1 MFYNLPK
8 PQYEGQEMYWEY
20 SPLRW
25 NNPKNTSS
33 ITQFR
38 CRTVLT
44 ATLLKGY
51 DHLKW
56 VDEHGMARG

>member
-8 PQYEGQEMYWEY
+8 PQHEGQEIYWEY

-25 NNPKNTSS
+25 NNPKSVDD
-33 ITQFR
+33 ITQ
-38 CRTVLT
+38 CRVVAKLT
-44 ATLLKGY
+44 AKLLKGY

-56 VDEHGMARG
+56 VDEHGMARS